1 MWRNGLALLLTAALA
16 AAAWSIWAQLDKP
29 VRSVRVLGMMSEAE
43 RQAIQ
48 EVVMSN
54 LSGGILSLDAD
65 ELVAEIQ
72 SLSWPREVLVRRVW
86 PDALTIDVQR
96 ESVVALW
103 GDGGYLT
110 SDGKVVQLADGPEG
124 VPYLAASLSTPRQ
137 AMELYQLLTLRV
149 AEADLAI
156 VRLEENQLGEWLLTF
171 DSGMTLALGNEA
183 LTERLSRFLLA
194 YRRALAT
201 RAATIAHVDTRYD
214 NGLAV
219 RWSDAQLASV
229 ERSTR

>member
-1 MWRNGLALLLTAALA
+1 MWRNGLALLLMAALA

-65 ELVAEIQ
+65 ELVADIQ
-72 SLSWPREVLVRRVW
+72 SLSWPREVRVRRIW

-110 SDGKVVQLADGPEG
+110 SDGKVVHLADGPEG

>member
-1 MWRNGLALLLTAALA
+1 MWRNGLALLLMAALA

-54 LSGGILSLDAD
+54 LSSGILSLDAD
-65 ELVAEIQ
+65 ELVADIQ
-72 SLSWPREVLVRRVW
+72 SLSWPREVRVRRVW

-96 ESVVALW
+96 ESVVAVW

-110 SDGKVVQLADGPEG
+110 SEGKVVHLADGPEG
-124 VPYLAASLSTPRQ
+124 VPYLGASLSTPRQ

-201 RAATIAHVDTRYD
+201 RAETIAHVDTRYD